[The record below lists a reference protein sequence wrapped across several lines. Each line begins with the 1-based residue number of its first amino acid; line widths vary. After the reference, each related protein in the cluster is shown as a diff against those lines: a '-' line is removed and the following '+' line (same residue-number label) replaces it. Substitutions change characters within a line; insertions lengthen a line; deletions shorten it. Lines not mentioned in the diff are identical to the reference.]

1 MSIYRTFSCRQI
13 KKNLT
18 KRQRKRSRMRSGGSS
33 NKPPAGIERDSEA
46 QGLEGESGIGKVF
59 QSTSFYIVLI

>member
-1 MSIYRTFSCRQI
+1 
-13 KKNLT
+13 
-18 KRQRKRSRMRSGGSS
+18 MRSGGSS

-59 QSTSFYIVLI
+59 QSTLILYTYLVGLYNRKSMTVCIYIHDSSITNGY